1 MITDT
6 VFELLKLFVDSLAEL
21 ILLFK
26 SIVELSVFG
35 LILHFVLGDC
45 PVYSFE
51 ACFHVF
57 ADGSRFL
64 CLLMNLD
71 DGRNAFHI
79 LGQLD
84 YVPGDYWWNVV
95 PIVGHVC
102 RPFKSETVIQLL
114 LDESSH
120 KVVL

>member
-1 MITDT
+1 
-6 VFELLKLFVDSLAEL
+6 
-21 ILLFK
+21 
-26 SIVELSVFG
+26 VFG
-35 LILHFVLGDC
+35 LILRFVLGNC
-45 PVYSFE
+45 PVKPFK
-51 ACFHVF
+51 ARFHVF

-64 CLLMNLD
+64 CLLMFLD

-84 YVPGDYWWNVV
+84 NVPGDYWWNVV

-102 RPFKSETVIQLL
+102 RPFESETVIQLFF
-114 LDESSH
+114 DESSH